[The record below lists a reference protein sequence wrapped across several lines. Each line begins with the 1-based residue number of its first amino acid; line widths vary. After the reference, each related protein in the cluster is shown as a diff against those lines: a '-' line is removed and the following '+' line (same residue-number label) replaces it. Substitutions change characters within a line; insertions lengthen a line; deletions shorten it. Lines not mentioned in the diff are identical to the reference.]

1 MWNPSQTPLVTF
13 AARLH
18 SLQCAYIKL
27 GTSGSAGMQD
37 DIFYALLWA
46 VLIVRDFYVH
56 VLAPRQ
62 ARSAAHHAGLLLLLL
77 ASCVSFTFYI
87 FAYCIYY
94 TGRVSADVFSLP
106 RLADG
111 ARIETHLELTLGLV
125 NAQQV
130 LMSFMYVHLMTTS
143 WPTARCAFASAGVG
157 ACACAAASA
166 ALIATN
172 PSAGYLAARV
182 QTWAWAAAVLQGLA
196 AFAVALVVVGACT
209 DFARSK

>member
-1 MWNPSQTPLVTF
+1 
-13 AARLH
+13 
-18 SLQCAYIKL
+18 
-27 GTSGSAGMQD
+27 MQD
-37 DIFYALLWA
+37 DIFYTLLWVA
-46 VLIVRDFYVH
+46 LIVRDFYVH
-56 VLAPRQ
+56 VLAPKH
-62 ARSAAHHAGLLLLLL
+62 ARSAAQHAGLLLLLL

-87 FAYCIYY
+87 FAYCIHY
-94 TGRVSADVFSLP
+94 TGRISTDVFSLP

-130 LMSFMYVHLMTTS
+130 LMSFMYVHLVTTP
-143 WPTARCAFASAGVG
+143 WPTARCVFASAGAG

-196 AFAVALVVVGACT
+196 AFAVALVVGGVCT